1 VPATPTNFEVKEL
14 GMVLEVEP
22 NISADGRTV
31 EISLTPN
38 FTEFEGFIDYGSDI
52 QNAIGTSTSSYSFG
66 VTTTSSPPY
75 YTQPNDILQPVFRKN
90 SLNTAVTV
98 YDGSTIALG
107 GVIEERRSDF
117 DDKVP
122 VLGDIPLI
130 GRLWQSK
137 MSQTTKKNVM
147 FFITVTVVDPAGQR
161 VNQVAASQATT
172 R

>member
-1 VPATPTNFEVKEL
+1 
-14 GMVLEVEP
+14 
-22 NISADGRTV
+22 
-31 EISLTPN
+31 
-38 FTEFEGFIDYGSDI
+38 
-52 QNAIGTSTSSYSFG
+52 
-66 VTTTSSPPY
+66 
-75 YTQPNDILQPVFRKN
+75 
-90 SLNTAVTV
+90 V